1 MRRGR
6 TGWTVV
12 FPQFGLNAHYFEAK
26 SNRSSLKACPNQ
38 FKALSLLRI
47 RFSFS
52 PLGNR
57 DDIFPQPPSVSTMS
71 TKGNGQNRFGDFRFP
86 RAGGLMHVSLL
97 YAVSDGPSRALV
109 VRLHAVIPPAGV
121 QPPRHTRGARHGTH
135 SPADGSFKPLRFGT
149 RPLPRCRLLSLK
161 SSSTLS
167 RVGLRGRA
175 PHGGPQSSNPSRRAP
190 RAAEPCAPSRN
201 CAGNAPFA
209 RVGFCVEEAQGA
221 FSRGRKC
228 FSPSIYWGRTGNRD
242 KLSRKNRDKGGPLI
256 LCKTSRK
263 PLVSPRVRWYDI

>member
-12 FPQFGLNAHYFEAK
+12 FPQFGLNAHCFEAK
-26 SNRSSLKACPNQ
+26 SHRSSLKVSPNQ

-97 YAVSDGPSRALV
+97 YAVSDGPPICSV
-109 VRLHAVIPPAGV
+109 GWPFAG
-121 QPPRHTRGARHGTH
+121 PCRPSACCNSSCRGTTSATH
-135 SPADGSFKPLRFGT
+135 SRCQARNALACGRVIQAFAVRDAAFASGSPPFTEILVCTVQGRLT
-149 RPLPRCRLLSLK
+149 R
-161 SSSTLS
+161 
-167 RVGLRGRA
+167 
-175 PHGGPQSSNPSRRAP
+175 P
-190 RAAEPCAPSRN
+190 RAAWRTTISEPVTPRAPGPFGRHAPG
-201 CAGNAPFA
+201 AGVPP
-209 RVGFCVEEAQGA
+209 
-221 FSRGRKC
+221 GRWR
-228 FSPSIYWGRTGNRD
+228 PSFRLALRP
-242 KLSRKNRDKGGPLI
+242 KLL
-256 LCKTSRK
+256 
-263 PLVSPRVRWYDI
+263 

>member
-12 FPQFGLNAHYFEAK
+12 FPQFGLNAHCFEAK
-26 SNRSSLKACPNQ
+26 SHRSSLKVSPNQ

-121 QPPRHTRGARHGTH
+121 QPPRHTHGARHGTH

-161 SSSTLS
+161 SLSALS
-167 RVGLRGRA
+167 RGCLRGRA
-175 PHGGPQSSNPSRRAP
+175 PHGGPQSPNPSRRAP
-190 RAAEPCAPSRN
+190 GPFGRRAP
-201 CAGNAPFA
+201 GPFA
-209 RVGFCVEEAQGA
+209 RRAPGA
-221 FSRGRKC
+221 GVPPGRWR
-228 FSPSIYWGRTGNRD
+228 PSFRLALRP
-242 KLSRKNRDKGGPLI
+242 KLL
-256 LCKTSRK
+256 
-263 PLVSPRVRWYDI
+263 

>member
-12 FPQFGLNAHYFEAK
+12 FPQFGLNAHCFEAK
-26 SNRSSLKACPNQ
+26 IHRLSLKVFPYQ

-57 DDIFPQPPSVSTMS
+57 DDIFPQTPSVSTMS

-135 SPADGSFKPLRFGT
+135 SPADGSFNQAFAVRDAAFASVSPPFTEIFICPVRGWFT
-149 RPLPRCRLLSLK
+149 R
-161 SSSTLS
+161 
-167 RVGLRGRA
+167 
-175 PHGGPQSSNPSRRAP
+175 P
-190 RAAEPCAPSRN
+190 RAAWRTTISEPVTPRAGPVCTPRAGGGCPAGTVAALLSSCASAETPVN
-201 CAGNAPFA
+201 
-209 RVGFCVEEAQGA
+209 
-221 FSRGRKC
+221 
-228 FSPSIYWGRTGNRD
+228 
-242 KLSRKNRDKGGPLI
+242 
-256 LCKTSRK
+256 
-263 PLVSPRVRWYDI
+263 

>member
-12 FPQFGLNAHYFEAK
+12 FPQFGLNAHCFEAK
-26 SNRSSLKACPNQ
+26 IHRLSLNVCLNQ

-57 DDIFPQPPSVSTMS
+57 DDIFPQTPSVSTMS

-161 SSSTLS
+161 SSSALS

-175 PHGGPQSSNPSRRAP
+175 PHGGPQSPNPSRRAP
-190 RAAEPCAPSRN
+190 
-201 CAGNAPFA
+201 
-209 RVGFCVEEAQGA
+209 
-221 FSRGRKC
+221 
-228 FSPSIYWGRTGNRD
+228 
-242 KLSRKNRDKGGPLI
+242 
-256 LCKTSRK
+256 
-263 PLVSPRVRWYDI
+263 